1 MPQNYPTPSVVLA
14 RRIVG
19 LLVLGGLIWGVIA
32 GVSAV
37 FNAISNFFNPQQ
49 SLTMVP
55 GDNCQPQQITIEGH
69 VGTAEGVNQGSF
81 NPGDTPYFWFTV
93 TNTGPVDCK
102 FNVGTSVTYYS
113 VTSGSDN
120 VWSSKDCKV
129 SVPRSDTVMDLMPS
143 MPISNPPSD
152 WQRVRSSGSGCSSAD
167 GQPVVPAGGASY
179 VLRAE
184 VNGVISENTTQF
196 VLN

>member
-1 MPQNYPTPSVVLA
+1 MPQNYPTPSVVRA

-19 LLVLGGLIWGVIA
+19 LLVLGGLIWGAIA
-32 GVSAV
+32 GVTAV
-37 FNAISNFFNPQQ
+37 YSFVNGFFNPNQN
-49 SLTMVP
+49 STLVA
-55 GDNCQPQQITIEGH
+55 GADCQPQLLSLEAH
-69 VGTAEGVNQGSF
+69 VGTANSELQNAF
-81 NPGDTPYFWFTV
+81 NPGDAPYFWFTI
-93 TNTGPVDCK
+93 TNTGPVECV
-102 FNVGTSVTYYS
+102 FNLGSSVTFYS

-120 VWSSKDCKV
+120 VWSSKDCKA
-129 SVPRSDTVMDLMPS
+129 VPRADYVTTLLPNK
-143 MPISNPPSD
+143 PLSNPPTD
-152 WQRVRSSGSGCSSAD
+152 WQRVRSSSSGCSITD

>member
-19 LLVLGGLIWGVIA
+19 LLVLGGLIWGVVA

-37 FNAISNFFNPQQ
+37 ISFVNNLFNPGA
-49 SLTMVP
+49 SSTLVA
-55 GDNCQPQQITIEGH
+55 GADCQPQQISIEAH
-69 VGTAEGVNQGSF
+69 VGTSASEVQGAF
-81 NPGDTPYFWFTV
+81 NPGDAPYFWFTV

-102 FNVGTSVTYYS
+102 FNVGSSVTFYS

-120 VWSSKDCKV
+120 VWNSKDCKGV
-129 SVPRSDTVMDLMPS
+129 TREDFVTTLKPNQPV
-143 MPISNPPSD
+143 SNPPTD
-152 WQRVRSSGSGCSSAD
+152 WQRVRSSGSGCSIAD
-167 GQPVVPAGGASY
+167 GQMTVPADGASY
-179 VLRAE
+179 VLHAE
-184 VNGVISENTTQF
+184 VNGVISANTTQF

>member
-37 FNAISNFFNPQQ
+37 FNFVNGFFNPNQ
-49 SLTMVP
+49 SPTLVA
-55 GDNCQPQQITIEGH
+55 GADCQPQLLSLEAH
-69 VGTAEGVNQGSF
+69 VGTANSEIQNAF
-81 NPGDTPYFWFTV
+81 NPGDSPYFWFTI
-93 TNTGPVDCK
+93 TNTGPVDCV
-102 FNVGTSVTYYS
+102 FNLGSSVTFYS

-120 VWSSKDCKV
+120 VWSSKDCKAV
-129 SVPRSDTVMDLMPS
+129 ARTDYVTTLMPNK
-143 MPISNPPSD
+143 PLSNPPTD
-152 WQRVRSSGSGCSSAD
+152 WQRVRSSGSGCAVTD

>member
-1 MPQNYPTPSVVLA
+1 MPQNYPTPSVVRA

-37 FNAISNFFNPQQ
+37 YNFVTGLFNPNQTNT
-49 SLTMVP
+49 LVA
-55 GDNCQPQQITIEGH
+55 GADCQPQLLSIEAH
-69 VGTAEGVNQGSF
+69 VGTADAVNQGAF
-81 NPGDTPYFWFTV
+81 NPGDTPYFWFTI
-93 TNTGPVDCK
+93 TNTGPVDCT
-102 FNVGTSVTYYS
+102 FNVGTSATFYS

-120 VWSSKDCKV
+120 VWSSKDCKGV
-129 SVPRSDTVMDLMPS
+129 TRTDYVINLMPNKP
-143 MPISNPPSD
+143 MSNPPTD
-152 WQRVRSSGSGCSSAD
+152 WQRVRSSGSGCSIPD
-167 GQPVVPAGGASY
+167 GQPTVPAGGASY